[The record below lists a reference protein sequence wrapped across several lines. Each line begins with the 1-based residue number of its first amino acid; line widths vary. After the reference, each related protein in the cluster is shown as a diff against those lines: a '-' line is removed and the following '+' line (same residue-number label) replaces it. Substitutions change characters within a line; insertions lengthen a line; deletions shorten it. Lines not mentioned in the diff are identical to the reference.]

1 MLKKSLLKFNMQI
14 QELLTLAQSKLSHLN
29 DRKNSLIWEGNV
41 EYIIELDEEISQ
53 TEETISKLSSIQ

>member
-41 EYIIELDEEISQ
+41 ESIIELDEEISQ

>member
-14 QELLTLAQSKLSHLN
+14 QELLTLSQSKLSHLN

-41 EYIIELDEEISQ
+41 ESIIELDEEISQ